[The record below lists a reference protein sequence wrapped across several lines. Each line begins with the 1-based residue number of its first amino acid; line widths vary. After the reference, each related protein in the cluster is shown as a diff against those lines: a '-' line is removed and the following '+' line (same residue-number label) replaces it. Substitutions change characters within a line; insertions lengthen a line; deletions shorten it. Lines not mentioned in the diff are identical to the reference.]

1 VGAGTGARRVA
12 ILGGGMAGLAAAWR
26 LTRPDGPGHEV
37 TVYQRGW
44 RLGGKGA
51 SSRGPNGRIQE
62 HGLHVWLGYYDNAFR
77 LMRECYAELDR
88 ARTAAGCPIS
98 TFDEAF
104 LPASDIALGE
114 EGPDGWAPWVAHF
127 PENDLVPGDGTGED
141 LTAAEFA
148 RRAASLLAAFG
159 TSLPAAPRRPAAVLT
174 ATRRPPPRRAPSP
187 LAGLADPVGWRRASR
202 FVELVGVMLRGVVA
216 DQLAVR
222 GYTAIDHLDF
232 REWLASHGASAGVL
246 ESPLVQGIYDL
257 VFGYVDGDRT
267 RPKFAA
273 GTGVHLSGRMF
284 FTYRGAIFWKMAAG
298 MGDVVFAP
306 LYEVLSRR
314 GVRFEF
320 FQRLDDV
327 VLDPARPEVTRI
339 VLGRQARLRPGL
351 TAYRPLVEV
360 AGLPVYPAVPDVTQL
375 DADSEIATCDL
386 EQHGCAWPDADR
398 VVLQAGTD
406 FDTTVLAVS
415 IGMVPHVCRQILD
428 RDPRWQAMADG
439 IGTVGTQSLQVWTT
453 ASDRS
458 LGWEHGPVVLTGLGE
473 PFDTFA
479 TMSHTLLHEPWP
491 EGRPASTA
499 TFCSVL
505 ADTRDGPH
513 GVEDFLDG
521 PIHRVWPNFS
531 RDDLHG
537 GLEGQYVR
545 ANLDPSDRYVQSLP
559 GTGSLRLRADDSG
572 IANLVLAGDWIDTGL
587 NAGCI
592 ESATLGGLQAAN
604 AVEGRPL
611 AEGTVGFAPHNG
623 AR

>member
-1 VGAGTGARRVA
+1 MGGGTRARRVA

-26 LTRPDGPGHEV
+26 LSRPDGPGHEV

-77 LMRECYAELDR
+77 LMRDCYGELDR
-88 ARTAAGCPIS
+88 PRTAAGCPIS

-104 LPASDIALGE
+104 IPASTIALGE

-148 RRAASLLAAFG
+148 RRAASLLAALG
-159 TSLPAAPRRPAAVLT
+159 ASLPAASRRPAAVLT
-174 ATRRPPPRRAPSP
+174 TTRCPPRSSTSP
-187 LAGLADPVGWRRASR
+187 FAGLADPVGWRRASR
-202 FVELVGVMLRGVVA
+202 FVDLVGVMLRGVIA

-267 RPKFAA
+267 RPQFAA

-306 LYEVLSRR
+306 LYEALSRR

-320 FQRLDDV
+320 FHRLDDV
-327 VLDPARPEVTRI
+327 VLDPAWPKVSRI
-339 VLGRQARLRPGL
+339 VFGRQARLRAGL
-351 TAYRPLVEV
+351 AAYRPLVDV
-360 AGLPVYPAVPDVTQL
+360 AGLPVYPAAPDVAQL
-375 DADSEIATCDL
+375 DADPEIAMYDL
-386 EQHGCAWPDADR
+386 EKHGCAWPDVDR
-398 VVLQAGTD
+398 VVLEAGTD
-406 FDTTVLAVS
+406 FDTAVLAVS
-415 IGMVPHVCRQILD
+415 VGMVPHVCRQIVD
-428 RDPRWQAMADG
+428 RDQRWQTMVNG
-439 IGTVGTQSLQVWTT
+439 IGTVATQSLQLWTT

-491 EGRPASTA
+491 ACRPASTA

-505 ADTRDGPH
+505 TDACDGPE

-531 RDDLHG
+531 RRHLHPLDG
-537 GLEGQYVR
+537 RYVR

-559 GTGSLRLRADDSG
+559 GTGSLRLCADASG
-572 IANLVLAGDWIDTGL
+572 IPNLVIAGDWIDTGL

-604 AVEGRPL
+604 AVEGLPL
-611 AEGTVGFAPHNG
+611 TEGTVGFAPHGG